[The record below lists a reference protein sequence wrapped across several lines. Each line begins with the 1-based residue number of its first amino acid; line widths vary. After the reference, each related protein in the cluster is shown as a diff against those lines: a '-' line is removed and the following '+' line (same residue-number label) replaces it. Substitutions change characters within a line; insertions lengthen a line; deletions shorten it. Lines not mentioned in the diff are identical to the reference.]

1 MPILFSVVTVWK
13 INAIK
18 GAIFSLHKWALV
30 HKMTVSVRTGEKN
43 TRKAK
48 WFREGDKTGSLFIDV
63 TSLSPGSEN
72 LQQNVSGHSVFTM
85 DLVCGAGIA
94 Q

>member
-30 HKMTVSVRTGEKN
+30 HKMTVSARTGEKN